1 MLLKNALSFVIIF
14 LSVNCFSTEFSD
26 LRQRADKL
34 IQNAESS
41 MLAKHGIRDRV
52 MPGDR
57 SGLYLAISESI
68 PQSRLSSIIR
78 KTAAIAKSLDKPIS
92 VVFLGINKDD
102 KTIIEFMRRQSW
114 LFSIID
120 DHEMLNLTI
129 DPVPFKKAKVTQVPA
144 AIFIE
149 DNIAMKSTGYL
160 AFRDLLES
168 KAVIDSGNT
177 YDVVEVDLM
186 ELMKSKIDVEAMEK
200 QATKNHKSYW
210 ERHVFTDLPTG
221 IDVVVRDFNPEV
233 VVVNDILDKN
243 GYVAARAG
251 ARINPMKALPFNRV
265 LITFNPEDKRQMLFA
280 LEQRSRALSNYKVP
294 VLLATKFK
302 SDRGWEFFSEMEE
315 YFGTTRIF
323 LLQES
328 IVNRFN
334 LKTSP
339 SIVEAHPT
347 MKYMLKISEASCFT
361 QECML

>member
-1 MLLKNALSFVIIF
+1 M
-14 LSVNCFSTEFSD
+14 LSVNCFSIEFAE
-26 LRQRADKL
+26 LRQRADQL

-41 MLAKHGIRDRV
+41 MLAKHGVWDLV
-52 MPGDR
+52 KPGDR

-68 PQSRLSSIIR
+68 PQSRLASIIR
-78 KTAAIAKSLDKPIS
+78 KAAAIAKSLDKPIS

-102 KTIIEFMRRQSW
+102 KSIIEFMRRQSW
-114 LFSIID
+114 LFSLVD
-120 DHEMLNLTI
+120 DHKMLNLTI

-168 KAVIDSGNT
+168 KSVIDSGNT
-177 YDVVEVDLM
+177 YDIVEVDLM

-210 ERHVFTDLPTG
+210 ERYSFTDLPTG
-221 IDVVVRDFNPEV
+221 IDVFIRDFNPEV
-233 VVVNDILDKN
+233 VVVNDIVDKN
-243 GYVAARAG
+243 GYVAAKAG
-251 ARINPMKALPFNRV
+251 ARINPMKAIPFNRV
-265 LITFNPEDKRQMLFA
+265 LITFNPEDSRQMLFA
-280 LEQRSRALSNYKVP
+280 LEHYNRALGNFKVP

-302 SDRGWEFFSEMEE
+302 SNRGWEFFTEMEE
-315 YFGTTRIF
+315 YFGTARIF
-323 LLQES
+323 LLQDS

-339 SIVEAHPT
+339 SIVEVHPAV
-347 MKYMLKISEASCFT
+347 KYMLQVSEASCLS
-361 QECML
+361 QECIL